1 MVFDGRVRD
10 GIGSGHHFM
19 ATYKLCCFRAR
30 PDGRS
35 LKTLHGIL
43 PAILPAYVGC
53 SGWNKFF
60 YPRRDKDKRSNIS
73 TSLLNTLLCLHL
85 WPINLVVFQESQRKP
100 YLGMSLA
107 LRCFQRLS
115 LPYIAT
121 QRCRCHDNCHTR
133 STSFQVLSYYEMNPS
148 SFLRPRWIRT
158 ELSHDVLNPASVP
171 L

>member
-1 MVFDGRVRD
+1 MLF
-10 GIGSGHHFM
+10 
-19 ATYKLCCFRAR
+19 
-30 PDGRS
+30 PDS
-35 LKTLHGIL
+35 
-43 PAILPAYVGC
+43 
-53 SGWNKFF
+53 SGWAFSENPARNLTSNFAGLCWLFRVEQVF

-73 TSLLNTLLCLHL
+73 TSQLNTLLCLHL

-158 ELSHDVLNPASVP
+158 ELSHDVLNPARVP